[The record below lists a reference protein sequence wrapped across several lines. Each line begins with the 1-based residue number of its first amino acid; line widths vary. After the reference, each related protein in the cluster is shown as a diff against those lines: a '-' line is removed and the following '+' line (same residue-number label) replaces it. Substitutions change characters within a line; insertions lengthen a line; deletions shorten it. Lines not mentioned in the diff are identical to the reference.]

1 MTLDHYKRFIDSY
14 IFKKNSHLS
23 FWHGMPY
30 VNRCATFDK
39 LGQYYMP
46 FRYKAKYNALFD
58 KDGIPLL
65 DYRGNIG
72 PQYNPIAISQY
83 GLAHYNIF
91 KATGKNKNKEIAIR
105 QADWLTSNLVL
116 NSKGIWVWMHNFD
129 WRYVETLKAPWYSG
143 LAQGQGIS
151 LLTRI
156 YKQTGDS
163 KYLKTAEKAYISLKT
178 EVKDGGVIFTDD
190 AGNPWIE
197 EYIVSPPSHIL
208 NGFMWALFGVYD
220 YYLLTGNEK
229 IKESFDSFV
238 NTLILNLQKFDTGY
252 WSLYDL
258 TSDGKNLASPFYH
271 ILHLAQLEIL
281 YIISQE
287 EVFEKWKKK
296 WDQYLLSPTKK
307 GKALLQKALFKVRR
321 F

>member
-1 MTLDHYKRFIDSY
+1 MNLDYYKRFIDSY
-14 IFKKNSHLS
+14 ILKKNSHLS
-23 FWHGMPY
+23 FWHGMPT

-46 FRYKAKYNALFD
+46 FRYKAEYKGLFD
-58 KDGIPLL
+58 SNGIPLL

-72 PQYNPIAISQY
+72 AQYNPIAISQY

-91 KATGKNKNKEIAIR
+91 KATGKKKNKEIAVC
-105 QADWLTSNLVL
+105 QADWLTSNLTL

-129 WRYVETLKAPWYSG
+129 WRYVQTLKAPWYSG

-156 YKQTGDS
+156 YKQTGNS
-163 KYLKTAEKAYISLKT
+163 KYLKTAEKAFISLKT
-178 EVKDGGVIFTDD
+178 EVKDGGVIFTDEN
-190 AGNPWIE
+190 GNPWIE

-220 YYLLTGNEK
+220 YYLLTGDEK
-229 IKESFDSFV
+229 VKKSFDSFV
-238 NTLILNLQKFDTGY
+238 NTLKLNLSKFDTGY

-258 TSDGKNLASPFYH
+258 TSSGQNLASFFYH

-281 YIISQE
+281 YIISE
-287 EVFEKWKKK
+287 ERVFEEWKKM
-296 WDQYLLSPTKK
+296 WNHYLMSPTKK
-307 GKALLQKALFKVRR
+307 GRALLQKTLFKVRR

>member
-1 MTLDHYKRFIDSY
+1 
-14 IFKKNSHLS
+14 
-23 FWHGMPY
+23 
-30 VNRCATFDK
+30 
-39 LGQYYMP
+39 
-46 FRYKAKYNALFD
+46 
-58 KDGIPLL
+58 
-65 DYRGNIG
+65 
-72 PQYNPIAISQY
+72 
-83 GLAHYNIF
+83 
-91 KATGKNKNKEIAIR
+91 
-105 QADWLTSNLVL
+105 
-116 NSKGIWVWMHNFD
+116 MHKFD
-129 WRYVETLKAPWYSG
+129 WRYVQTLKAPWYSG

-156 YKQTGDS
+156 YKQTGEGR
-163 KYLKTAEKAYISLKT
+163 YEEAIEKAFISLKT
-178 EVKDGGVIFTDD
+178 AVKDGGVIFTDGN
-190 AGNPWIE
+190 GNPWIE

-220 YYLLTGNEK
+220 YYLLTGDEK

-238 NTLILNLQKFDTGY
+238 STLILNLHKFDTGY

-258 TSDGKNLASPFYH
+258 TSGGENLASLFYH

-281 YIISQE
+281 NILAQE